1 LDEYNTPPKSSSNDN
16 SNNEADKV
24 LYSQMDLIGNII
36 KENTQNQA
44 YKNSAKINF
53 MKTFNITS
61 SP

>member
-44 YKNSAKINF
+44 YKNSAIINF